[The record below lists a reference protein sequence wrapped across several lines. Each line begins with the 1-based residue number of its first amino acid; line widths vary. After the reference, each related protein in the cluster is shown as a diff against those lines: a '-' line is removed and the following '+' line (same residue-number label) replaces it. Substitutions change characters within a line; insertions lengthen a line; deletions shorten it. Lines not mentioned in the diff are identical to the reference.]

1 MEKPARMWGDSKE
14 VWLPTSICH
23 QKQSKSDKYA
33 TPFSYPDRLP
43 FYDREALEGK
53 MRELRATKS
62 HLLSVEEG
70 LRERLTQ
77 AENVLMAMQSSKRE
91 LSTVASVL
99 DGAAFA
105 KQAARGDRKTTYLM
119 MDKRRNYRGGGD
131 KDGGDKCIP
140 AACRQKCAANASISP
155 VSSVSFLWV
164 VLSVIFCKK
173 LLYCS
178 LVVFADINVQYDTS
192 VPQNSVSGI

>member
-1 MEKPARMWGDSKE
+1 MGDPWENILTADGLKAQVRLEKPVRTWGDSTE
-14 VWLPTSICH
+14 EWLPTYIYH

-33 TPFSYPDRLP
+33 TPFSYPERLP

-53 MRELRATKS
+53 MRELRAAKL

-99 DGAAFA
+99 DGAALA
-105 KQAARGDRKTTYLM
+105 KQEAARGERNAASLM
-119 MDKRRNYRGGGD
+119 MDERRNYGGGGD
-131 KDGGDKCIP
+131 KDRGDKCIP
-140 AACRQKCAANASISP
+140 VACRQKCAANASISP
-155 VSSVSFLWV
+155 TFFCLLWV
-164 VLSVIFCKK
+164 VLSVVFCRK

-178 LVVFADINVQYDTS
+178 TVV
-192 VPQNSVSGI
+192 